1 VLRCGGVLFC
11 GGDWLGW
18 RDETG
23 ERGEDETYLL
33 FVCTMVGYLLRN
45 LCVPIDDT
53 FTQRAAYVTVLL
65 FFVRTM
71 MGVVIMDHLRA
82 FTSVR
87 CST

>member
-1 VLRCGGVLFC
+1 MVGYCFAGVIGWDGGMKQ
-11 GGDWLGW
+11 
-18 RDETG
+18 EK
-23 ERGEDETYLL
+23 EDETYLL
-33 FVCTMVGYLLRN
+33 FVCTMVASSYLLRN

-65 FFVRTM
+65 FVRTM
-71 MGVVIMDHLRA
+71 MVVIMDHLRA